1 MAKQYVEAQF
11 PPDTQSALLRL
22 PTEYLSPE
30 PFNDLLRGFEM
41 DLAFSKL
48 QVGGSI
54 SPIKAESDLDL
65 YARRVAGTVAELYL
79 ELVFYHYRSSI
90 SNEEEQIFLQA
101 GGRMGVALQ
110 YVNIARDISV
120 DAKIGRA
127 YLPLTWLDEEGL
139 TLEAVIENPQGTRI
153 EKLRSR
159 LLDRAFE
166 IYEEARGTIEDLPD
180 EVRGAMRVAV
190 ESYMEIGRALRQE
203 GYEVKAG
210 RATVPKLKRV
220 RVAWQALNK

>member
-1 MAKQYVEAQF
+1 MQHFKADCGLICFYCKLNTQDFLPFAKSHRYSFCRVADDLIDNATSIAEARIWIEKLQYFLDISYEPSQAKIVAKEYVEAQF
-11 PPDTQSALLRL
+11 PPDTQSALLQL

-48 QVGGSI
+48 QVEGSI
-54 SPIKAESDLDL
+54 SPIKTESDLDL

-120 DAKIGRA
+120 DTNIGQA

-139 TLEAVIENPQGTRI
+139 TLEA
-153 EKLRSR
+153 
-159 LLDRAFE
+159 
-166 IYEEARGTIEDLPD
+166 
-180 EVRGAMRVAV
+180 
-190 ESYMEIGRALRQE
+190 
-203 GYEVKAG
+203 
-210 RATVPKLKRV
+210 
-220 RVAWQALNK
+220 